1 MVRGLSRP
9 DQLEHLDCDISTER
23 SNRERTPKN
32 LLLFGDKFSGSGVC
46 LNIEIRNKCSE
57 ER

>member
-32 LLLFGDKFSGSGVC
+32 LLLFGDKFSGIGVC
-46 LNIEIRNKCSE
+46 LHID
-57 ER
+57 